1 MDTAD
6 TRPYRYPELKAVIY
20 LLFPGIATAYFFIW
34 TVYDFPNP
42 EWVFGV
48 LAFLN
53 IGVVILMEF
62 LRRADGSF
70 IITEQDDEKVIFTL
84 ELDTDPMELRKK
96 KNITFTVVERPKGF
110 VDFEAFLEGEGP
122 ESQTKHPL

>member
-1 MDTAD
+1 MG
-6 TRPYRYPELKAVIY
+6 AVI
-20 LLFPGIATAYFFIW
+20 LL
-34 TVYDFPNP
+34 
-42 EWVFGV
+42 
-48 LAFLN
+48 
-53 IGVVILMEF
+53 EF

-84 ELDTDPMELRKK
+84 ELDTDPMDLMQQ
-96 KNITFTVVERPKGF
+96 KNITFTVVNRPSGY

>member
-1 MDTAD
+1 
-6 TRPYRYPELKAVIY
+6 
-20 LLFPGIATAYFFIW
+20 
-34 TVYDFPNP
+34 
-42 EWVFGV
+42 
-48 LAFLN
+48 
-53 IGVVILMEF
+53 MEF